1 MFCKKILYLWRNER
15 IVIGIFYN
23 WGEGFMAYFQART
36 DLALEAREYI
46 EDANGELRGIVVEEY
61 ESEENGIYVTK
72 VQITTKNGARML
84 GKPMGTYITLE
95 IPGLCDAG
103 ENNDVCEK
111 HKEIA
116 QEISEHLKGL
126 LPKDKIPYSV
136 LVVGLG
142 NRDVTAD
149 ALGPAVVEHLS
160 ISRHMVQEYGKMG
173 IQKECAAISSS
184 IVPGVMAKTGMETA
198 EIVKGIVGETK
209 PDAVIVV
216 DALAARS
223 TKRLNRTIQI
233 SNTGIHPG
241 SGVGNHRN
249 AIDSE
254 VLGIPVI
261 AMGVPTVVDAA
272 TIVADAL
279 EKMHKELQ
287 ETAFL
292 QARDS
297 MVLSELHNMYVT
309 AKDIDATIKRIS
321 FTLAEALNL
330 TFESVK

>member
-1 MFCKKILYLWRNER
+1 
-15 IVIGIFYN
+15 
-23 WGEGFMAYFQART
+23 MAFFQART
-36 DLALEAREYI
+36 DLALEAREYV
-46 EDANGELRGIVVEEY
+46 EDASGELRGVSVEEY
-61 ESEENGIYVTK
+61 EKKDTGISVTK
-72 VQITTKNGARML
+72 VQITTQNGAKLL
-84 GKPMGTYITLE
+84 GKPKGTYITLE
-95 IPGLCDAG
+95 IPGLCECG
-103 ENNDVCEK
+103 ENSDVSEN
-111 HKEIA
+111 HEEIAKEI
-116 QEISEHLKGL
+116 SVHLKEL
-126 LPKDKIPYSV
+126 LPKKKDVLKV

-149 ALGPAVVEHLS
+149 ALGPAVAEHLY
-160 ISRHMVQEYGKMG
+160 ISRHL
-173 IQKECAAISSS
+173 QKEFGELGLKEKNAVITSC

-198 EIVKGIVGETK
+198 EIVKGIVSETS

-216 DALAARS
+216 DALASRS

-249 AIDSE
+249 AIDEE

-279 EKMHKELQ
+279 EKMHKELN
-287 ETAFL
+287 ETVFL

-297 MVLSELHNMYVT
+297 MVLNQLHNMYVT
-309 AKDIDATIKRIS
+309 AKDIDSTIKRVS
-321 FTLAEALNL
+321 FTLAEALNM
-330 TFESVK
+330 TFERKDE

>member
-1 MFCKKILYLWRNER
+1 
-15 IVIGIFYN
+15 
-23 WGEGFMAYFQART
+23 MAYFKART

-46 EDANGELRGIVVEEY
+46 EDAKGELRGIVVEEY
-61 ESEENGIYVTK
+61 EKEEKGIYVTK
-72 VQITTKNGARML
+72 VQITTKNGAKIL

-95 IPGLCDAG
+95 IPSLCEMG
-103 ENNDVCEK
+103 ENSDVCEK
-111 HKEIA
+111 HSEIA
-116 QEISEHLKGL
+116 EEISHHLKEL
-126 LPKDKIPYSV
+126 LPKEKTPYSV
-136 LVVGLG
+136 LMVGLG

-149 ALGPAVVEHLS
+149 ALGPAVMEHLS
-160 ISRHMVQEYGKMG
+160 ISRHLVQEYGNLG
-173 IQKECAAISSS
+173 IQKECKAITSS

-198 EIVKGIVGETK
+198 EIVKGIVEETK
-209 PDAVIVV
+209 PDAVVVV

-249 AIDSE
+249 AIDKE
-254 VLGIPVI
+254 VLGVPVI
-261 AMGVPTVVDAA
+261 AIGVPTVVDAA

-279 EKMHKELQ
+279 EKLHKELQ

-297 MVLSELHNMYVT
+297 IVLSELHNMYVT
-309 AKDIDATIKRIS
+309 AKDIDATIKRLS
-321 FTLAEALNL
+321 FTLAEALNM
-330 TFESVK
+330 TFEKA

>member
-1 MFCKKILYLWRNER
+1 
-15 IVIGIFYN
+15 
-23 WGEGFMAYFQART
+23 MAYFQVRT
-36 DLALEAREYI
+36 DLALEAREYV
-46 EDANGELRGIVVEEY
+46 EDANGILRGVIVEEY
-61 ESEENGIYVTK
+61 DSNEADIHVTK
-72 VQITTKNGARML
+72 VQITTKNGAKAL

-95 IPGLCDAG
+95 VPNLCEMG
-103 ENNDVCEK
+103 ENSDVSEH

-116 QEISEHLKGL
+116 NEISSQLMEL
-126 LPKDKIPYSV
+126 LPMNKEICGV

-149 ALGPAVVEHLS
+149 ALGPEVVEHLC
-160 ISRHMVQEYGKMG
+160 ITRHIIKEYGKLAFRKQQVNMV
-173 IQKECAAISSS
+173 SS

-198 EIVKGIVGETK
+198 EIVKGIVKETK
-209 PDAVIVV
+209 PDAVVV
-216 DALAARS
+216 IDALAARS

-249 AIDSE
+249 AITEE

-272 TIVADAL
+272 TIVNDAL
-279 EKMHKELQ
+279 ERMHKELK
-287 ETAFL
+287 ETVFL

-297 MVLSELHNMYVT
+297 AALAELNNMYVT
-309 AKDIDATIKRIS
+309 AKDIDATIKRLS

-330 TFESVK
+330 TFSCHGKNKGISG

>member
-1 MFCKKILYLWRNER
+1 
-15 IVIGIFYN
+15 
-23 WGEGFMAYFQART
+23 MAFFQART
-36 DLALEAREYI
+36 DLALEAREYV
-46 EDANGELRGIVVEEY
+46 EDVNGELRGVMVEEY
-61 ESEENGIYVTK
+61 EKTEIGMSVTK
-72 VQITTKNGARML
+72 VRITTQNSAKLL
-84 GKPMGTYITLE
+84 GKPKGTYITLE
-95 IPGLCDAG
+95 VPGLCESG
-103 ENNDVCEK
+103 ETCDVSEN
-111 HKEIA
+111 HEEIAKEI
-116 QEISEHLKGL
+116 SKHLREL
-126 LPKDKIPYSV
+126 LPKKTKSLQV

-149 ALGPAVVEHLS
+149 ALGPAVAEHLY
-160 ISRHMVQEYGKMG
+160 ISRHMLQEFGELGLKNSN
-173 IQKECAAISSS
+173 AIITSC

-198 EIVKGIVGETK
+198 EIVKGIVRETT
-209 PDAVIVV
+209 PDAVIVI
-216 DALAARS
+216 DALASRS

-249 AIDSE
+249 AIDEE

-279 EKMHKELQ
+279 EKMHKELN

-297 MVLSELHNMYVT
+297 VVLSQLHNMYVT
-309 AKDIDATIKRIS
+309 AKDIDATIKRVS

-330 TFESVK
+330 TFETEEIL

>member
-1 MFCKKILYLWRNER
+1 
-15 IVIGIFYN
+15 
-23 WGEGFMAYFQART
+23 MAFFQART
-36 DLALEAREYI
+36 DLALEAREYV
-46 EDANGELRGIVVEEY
+46 EDASGELRGVIVEEY
-61 ESEENGIYVTK
+61 EKKDMAMSVTK
-72 VQITTKNGARML
+72 VQITTQNSAKLL
-84 GKPMGTYITLE
+84 GKPKGTYITLE
-95 IPGLCDAG
+95 IPGLCECG
-103 ENNDVCEK
+103 ENSDVSEN
-111 HKEIA
+111 HEEIA
-116 QEISEHLKGL
+116 QEISIHLREL
-126 LPKDKIPYSV
+126 LPQKTEILKV

-149 ALGPAVVEHLS
+149 ALGPAVAEHLY
-160 ISRHMVQEYGKMG
+160 ISRHL
-173 IQKECAAISSS
+173 QKEFGELGLKEKNAVITSC

-198 EIVKGIVGETK
+198 EIVKGIVKETA

-216 DALAARS
+216 DALASRS

-249 AIDSE
+249 AIDEE

-279 EKMHKELQ
+279 EKMHKELN

-297 MVLSELHNMYVT
+297 MVLNQLHNMYVT
-309 AKDIDATIKRIS
+309 AKDIDSTIKRVS

-330 TFESVK
+330 TFERKDG